1 MKKMVEIYNS
11 GNEYYYYL
19 DGKKRGGFSTKEK
32 AKADAKEMNRARK
45 ARDEKKI
52 VSGKAPIILEDRYY
66 QLDEKTKLSK
76 PSGRLLNVSDRKG
89 NVKKSEW
96 FDLLKK
102 KPSRRERKQQ
112 KYTYKVPKGVYTE
125 PTLRAKIHRRLWAKN
140 THGTGKYQWSARKSQ
155 ELNRLYQKAGGGFV
169 NKK

>member
-1 MKKMVEIYNS
+1 MWFEI
-11 GNEYYYYL
+11 
-19 DGKKRGGFSTKEK
+19 
-32 AKADAKEMNRARK
+32 
-45 ARDEKKI
+45 
-52 VSGKAPIILEDRYY
+52 
-66 QLDEKTKLSK
+66 
-76 PSGRLLNVSDRKG
+76 
-89 NVKKSEW
+89 
-96 FDLLKK
+96 LKK
-102 KPSRRERKQQ
+102 KPSRWERKQR

>member
-1 MKKMVEIYNS
+1 MKKMVEIYSS

-45 ARDEKKI
+45 ARGEKKI
-52 VSGKAPIILEDRYY
+52 VSGKVKNIRTGPI
-66 QLDEKTKLSK
+66 QQGATKLT
-76 PSGRLLNVSDRKG
+76 DRKREL
-89 NVKKSEW
+89 KKSEW

-102 KPSRRERKQQ
+102 KPSRRERKQR
-112 KYTYKVPKGVYTE
+112 KYTYKVPKGVYTK
-125 PTLRAKIHRRLWAKN
+125 PALRAKIHRRLWAKN
-140 THGTGKYQWSARKSQ
+140 THGTGKYQWSGRKSQ